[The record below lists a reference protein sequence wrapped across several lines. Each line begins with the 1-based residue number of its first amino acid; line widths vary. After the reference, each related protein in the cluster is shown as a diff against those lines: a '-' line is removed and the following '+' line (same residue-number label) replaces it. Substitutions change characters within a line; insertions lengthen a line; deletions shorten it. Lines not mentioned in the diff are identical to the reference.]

1 MKKIIA
7 CISLVCAMSAGVTAM
22 AATTATQ
29 SGKDSVSVTDAS
41 TYKTV
46 LITEK
51 DNDKNIVYVDQND
64 SGFASEAANF
74 LIKADAEYGEYTI
87 KMGGASE
94 LFSKNITLAPTAE
107 NTTTMGEPVAT
118 SKTTIDGENK
128 TTYAYKIDENTSLSG
143 YSKIMIKATKTS
155 DNKEGSVYVDMPT
168 VSGEAYTTLGV
179 KVTDV
184 PDGYTIVVSLVK

>member
-22 AATTATQ
+22 AATEATP

-41 TYKTV
+41 DYKTV

-51 DNDKNIVYVDQND
+51 DDTSKIVYVDQND
-64 SGFASEAANF
+64 SGFTGTAANF

-87 KMGGASE
+87 KMGGATE
-94 LFSKNITLAPTAE
+94 LFTKNITLAPTAAD
-107 NTTTMGEPVAT
+107 TTSIGEPVAT
-118 SKTTIDGENK
+118 STQADK
-128 TTYAYKIDENTSLSG
+128 TTYAYKYDKALPG
-143 YSKIMIKATKTS
+143 YSKIMVTATRTS
-155 DNKEGSVYVDMPT
+155 DSKTGSAYIDIPT
-168 VSGEAYTTLGV
+168 ISGGAITILGV

-184 PDGYTIVVSLVK
+184 PDGYTISVSLVK

>member
-1 MKKIIA
+1 
-7 CISLVCAMSAGVTAM
+7 
-22 AATTATQ
+22 
-29 SGKDSVSVTDAS
+29 
-41 TYKTV
+41 
-46 LITEK
+46 
-51 DNDKNIVYVDQND
+51 
-64 SGFASEAANF
+64 
-74 LIKADAEYGEYTI
+74 
-87 KMGGASE
+87 
-94 LFSKNITLAPTAE
+94 
-107 NTTTMGEPVAT
+107 MGEPVAT